1 MTFPFSF
8 PFQSS
13 SSTASANS
21 KRNHHPE
28 LLLLHQRKFRETKS
42 FNQRC
47 DLSRDLLAQFPRSI
61 PVIVERG
68 TDEFRLPIIDKKQY
82 LVPQDMTFSKFFF
95 VIRHRLGLNDKSSGL
110 SNLGVWIYSGKHPI
124 TSPSAT
130 MSEIYSHYRDND
142 GFLYLQYRGENV
154 FG

>member
-1 MTFPFSF
+1 MNFPFSF
-8 PFQSS
+8 PSLQQQKTSD
-13 SSTASANS
+13 A
-21 KRNHHPE
+21 RNKNNHPE
-28 LLLLHQRKFRETKS
+28 LLLNQCKFRETKS

-47 DLSRDLLAQFPRSI
+47 DLSRDLLAQFPHSI
-61 PVIVERG
+61 PVIVERAR
-68 TDEFRLPIIDKKQY
+68 DEIRLPIIDKKQY
-82 LVPQDMTFSKFFF
+82 LVPHDMPFSKFFF
-95 VIRHRLGLNDKSSGL
+95 VIRHRLGVTDKNSGL
-110 SNLGVWIYSGKHPI
+110 SNLGIWIYSGKHPI